1 MHSQVEMLALQ
12 PTEALQAR
20 YNALQDAYWKT
31 NDLATLKSILAE
43 EDPISN
49 ELIRRD
55 IAQIRENTIELQEGY
70 PCLVVDAITAAAQA
84 QVKWC
89 HHTFRDWLLRYHEP
103 DWCWK

>member
-1 MHSQVEMLALQ
+1 VIGTQVRKSLMFLFALLTPVMHSQVEMLALQ

-49 ELIRRD
+49 ELIR
-55 IAQIRENTIELQEGY
+55 
-70 PCLVVDAITAAAQA
+70 
-84 QVKWC
+84 
-89 HHTFRDWLLRYHEP
+89 
-103 DWCWK
+103 